1 MQVTL
6 LMCPDT
12 SHLQEGSGCR
22 LLPAS
27 SQYTATG
34 CQRSVVVYDLG
45 IAGVTR
51 QCQVSTIQACLLQ
64 LRPGAEGSPHQ
75 RLQKVASSCSS
86 GQRAVS
92 SWVHCKGQGVAH
104 HKRILFQ
111 RHNPHS
117 GVSWGH
123 TSQMCSYPAACG
135 VPSPIC
141 SCPCSESYLLTIIH
155 FPASRAARVQK
166 HGQGFTYQMD
176 PWPGDDSEGNVMS
189 TKPRVPLQQGP

>member
-51 QCQVSTIQACLLQ
+51 QCQVSSIQACLLQ

-75 RLQKVASSCSS
+75 RLLKVASSCSS
-86 GQRAVS
+86 GKEQCHPGYIAKD
-92 SWVHCKGQGVAH
+92 KG
-104 HKRILFQ
+104 
-111 RHNPHS
+111 
-117 GVSWGH
+117 W
-123 TSQMCSYPAACG
+123 
-135 VPSPIC
+135 
-141 SCPCSESYLLTIIH
+141 LTTNEYYFKDIT
-155 FPASRAARVQK
+155 PTL
-166 HGQGFTYQMD
+166 G
-176 PWPGDDSEGNVMS
+176 
-189 TKPRVPLQQGP
+189 